1 MKLIK
6 VLFAVSIFAC
16 MSFSNRSAVEGCS
29 ILHNG
34 TFEYIVD
41 KDKVRVEIDGQNH
54 TEYHKGSQYIIQS
67 KLAWVN
73 DCEYNATLIKAT
85 IPNFPFPAGTIMNV
99 KVNKVEGKNIFY
111 TATIK
116 GQSFPGELKKIK

>member
-1 MKLIK
+1 
-6 VLFAVSIFAC
+6 
-16 MSFSNRSAVEGCS
+16 MSFSNRTAVDGCS

-34 TFEYIVD
+34 TFEYMID
-41 KDKVRVEIDGQNH
+41 KDKVRVVIDDENH
-54 TEYHKGSQYIIQS
+54 TEYHKGSKYVIQS

-73 DCEYNATLIKAT
+73 ECEYNATLVKAT
-85 IPNFPFPAGTIMNV
+85 VPNFPFLAGTVMNV
-99 KVNKVEGKNIFY
+99 KVNKIEGKTIFY